1 MFNQFMLPSRTHVK
15 NCLIWLSILSALIG
29 CQSTGA
35 LQQDPKPAIAEIR
48 SILVV
53 AVEAPP
59 LEVTPDL
66 LTTRMPV
73 YQEYE
78 DITLPMEKQQKIYRN
93 PGGIL
98 ITGLVGE
105 GDSVTVVSYTQVTNA
120 QANDQCRQAFYKTGD
135 WMPTL
140 AVSDQAITQL
150 NAMHIKTPE
159 YPATVN
165 LPLSSDDRSSP
176 YLDSWREAI
185 QQWYEKNDSAIDINQ
200 LQASS
205 VDAVLEIG
213 IGHYKIFEGQIALQ
227 LLVKLIDADTGKVV
241 ARNSQSTR
249 LYETTAQALLAYQG
263 VKFKA
268 KVSEMGMQMLMQYF
282 QELGLQGKHNTVSS

>member
-1 MFNQFMLPSRTHVK
+1 MLNQFMVRSRTHVK
-15 NCLIWLSILSALIG
+15 NYLIWLLILPALIG
-29 CQSTGA
+29 CQSTGVI
-35 LQQDPKPAIAEIR
+35 QQNPKPSVAEIR

-66 LTTRMPV
+66 LETRMPI
-73 YQEYE
+73 YQEYQ
-78 DITLPMEKQQKIYRN
+78 DITLPMDTAQKIYRN

-98 ITGLVGE
+98 ITGRVGE
-105 GDSVTVVSYTQVTNA
+105 GDSVAVVSYAQVTNVTS
-120 QANDQCRQAFYKTGD
+120 NDQCRQAFNAAGD

-150 NAMHIKTPE
+150 NAMHIKIPE
-159 YPATVN
+159 CPATVN
-165 LPLSSDDRSSP
+165 LPLSGHDRSA
-176 YLDSWREAI
+176 YLDSWREAV
-185 QQWYEKNDSAIDINQ
+185 QQWYGQNNSAIDLHQ
-200 LQASS
+200 LQGSS

-213 IGHYKIFEGQIALQ
+213 IGRYKIFEGQIALQ
-227 LLVKLIDADTGKVV
+227 LLVKLIDADTGKVI
-241 ARNSQSTR
+241 ARSSQSTR

-268 KVSEMGMQMLMQYF
+268 KVGEMGMHLLTQCF
-282 QELGLQGKHNTVSS
+282 QELGLQPQRKSESI

>member
-1 MFNQFMLPSRTHVK
+1 MFNQFMLPSRTHAK
-15 NCLIWLSILSALIG
+15 NCLIWLLILSALSG
-29 CQSTGA
+29 CQSMGA

-78 DITLPMEKQQKIYRN
+78 DITFPMEKQQKIYRN

-120 QANDQCRQAFYKTGD
+120 PPNDQCRQASNKTGD

-159 YPATVN
+159 CPATVF
-165 LPLSSDDRSSP
+165 LPFSSHDRSP
-176 YLDSWREAI
+176 YLDSWREAV
-185 QQWYEKNDSAIDINQ
+185 QQWYAKNDSAIDIHQ

-213 IGHYKIFEGQIALQ
+213 IGRYKIFEGQIALQ

-263 VKFKA
+263 EKFKA
-268 KVSEMGMQMLMQYF
+268 KVSEMGMHLLMQYF
-282 QELGLQGKHNTVSS
+282 NELGLQRKHNPASS